1 MYEQE
6 IFKRLIHPRSLSRT
20 INISMLNLISIG
32 TEKRKTWEDE
42 LPFSINDTPF
52 VKTFLINEEKGD
64 ESKRRKEET
73 QRIADLSIPTTATC
87 LPLFLDLIKNLS
99 LRSDSLLQKERRKKN
114 MESSRPLLKISFLI
128 PSLFFLSLY
137 DYLSQMDREKRR
149 KKVSNGKFVRGIAK
163 IIRFSKKSFVDYG
176 IFKFKFQDFLG
187 KNYMELHDW

>member
-1 MYEQE
+1 MFDPPA
-6 IFKRLIHPRSLSRT
+6 IFIEDNKHFHVKSHLYR
-20 INISMLNLISIG
+20 NGEEENLG
-32 TEKRKTWEDE
+32 EDE
-42 LPFSINDTPF
+42 LPFPINDTPF

-73 QRIADLSIPTTATC
+73 QRIADLSIPTTAIC

-149 KKVSNGKFVRGIAK
+149 KKISNGKFVRGIAK